1 MSGWTSRT
9 QKFLYDLLPI
19 LFALFVAVVYFLTVV
34 PNTRP
39 YWEKY
44 LLVVL
49 VLLVVDRILITWY
62 MRVKLLPPILAY
74 KRGKR
79 SGKTF
84 SRQELEAFYRALA
97 SHVLRH
103 QVVSGIA
110 WAVAGLVLATIVFIF
125 LQRTWVAFL
134 GVLFTGAIAASVSLG
149 FTYFLLQRQTR
160 PLIEE
165 IQANLD
171 HLPDVSKWRLSFG
184 GKVGA
189 SIVLL
194 TVLAFLGFGV
204 LIYSRLTLGLA
215 DFAVKAGVDPAGSL
229 VSQLRAADPAE
240 WPRILSSRSDS
251 LWTLVAVQADGTV
264 LGQTE
269 GDYRAESLAAG
280 LEAGRGA
287 NESRV
292 LPTNWGPVAVF
303 PLGGDRTAVLLAQRS
318 SLRSVLKNVSAT
330 GVGFLVGTLVVL
342 SGYIL
347 WLSRDTGRALSRTAE
362 YSRRLASGDLTRI
375 PAIWSDDEMGQMA
388 DNLRSTFQ
396 GLRKMTHEVS
406 GASSAVEVEVSKT
419 AEVVGGL
426 HQLVASQTRSAGK
439 TTEAVRTMEAKMVQ
453 VSAAMDQVA
462 SSTQEV
468 SSAILEMQA
477 SVEEIARNAD
487 VLIQSVEATVSSSNE
502 IASSADE
509 IKEATDRLHGS
520 GQEAVSFLTQL
531 DASLEETRRNS
542 KALAE
547 ASGKVTQDAEA
558 GFSSVAA
565 VEDGILKTRNA
576 SEVSRATL
584 RELMDSIEKIGRI
597 VSVIQEV
604 TEQTN
609 LLSLNASII
618 AAGAGEHGKPFAVVA
633 TQIRE
638 LSSRTAGHAKEIRS
652 VISKLTESGGEMAA
666 SMDHTFR
673 VVDAS
678 TVLSRQAGVALRTIL
693 ESASTQEEMS
703 KRIAS
708 AAEELAHGGQSASRA
723 MHEIFERME
732 GIARATQEQA
742 ASTRFLNDE
751 AERVREVA
759 GQLRNATEE
768 QAKGSRVISE
778 AVTRIMEDSRK
789 TNQAIQAQAQEA
801 KAISDAMVEVAGV
814 AQAIEKAFADLT
826 AAASTLQRSAN
837 VLRREI
843 QAFRV

>member
-1 MSGWTSRT
+1 MSGWTSRS

-79 SGKTF
+79 AGKAF

-110 WAVAGLVLATIVFIF
+110 WAVAGLVLAAIVFLY

-134 GVLFTGAIAASVSLG
+134 GVLFTGAIAASISLG

-165 IQANLD
+165 IQTGLD
-171 HLPDVSKWRLSFG
+171 RLPDVARWRLSFG

-194 TVLAFLGFGV
+194 TVLAFLAFGV
-204 LIYSRLTLGLA
+204 LIYSRLSMGLA
-215 DFAVKAGVDPAGSL
+215 DFAVRAGMGPGGSL
-229 VSQLRAADPAE
+229 AAQLRAADAAE
-240 WPRILSSRSDS
+240 WPRILSSRPDS
-251 LWTLVAVQADGTV
+251 LWTLVAVQADGAV

-269 GDYRAESLAAG
+269 GDFRVESLAAG
-280 LEAGRGA
+280 LEAGRGVT
-287 NESRV
+287 ESRV

-303 PLGGDRTAVLLAQRS
+303 PLGGDRTAVLLPQRS
-318 SLRSVLKNVSAT
+318 SLRSVLRDLSAT
-330 GVGFLVGTLVVL
+330 SAGFLVGTLLVL
-342 SGYIL
+342 GGYII

-362 YSRRLASGDLTRI
+362 FSRRLASGDLTKV
-375 PAIWSDDEMGQMA
+375 PAIWSDDEMGHMA

-396 GLRKMTHEVS
+396 GLRKMTHEVA

-426 HQLVASQTRSAGK
+426 HQMVASQTQSAGR
-439 TTEAVRTMEAKMVQ
+439 TTDAVKAMEARMVQ
-453 VSAAMDQVA
+453 VSGSMDQVA

-487 VLIQSVEATVSSSNE
+487 VLIRSVEATVSSSNE

-509 IKEATDRLHGS
+509 VKEATDRLHGS

-542 KALAE
+542 QALAD

-576 SEVSRATL
+576 SEESRGTL

-597 VSVIQEV
+597 VGVIQEV

-638 LSSRTAGHAKEIRS
+638 LSSRTAGHAKEIRA
-652 VISKLTESGGEMAA
+652 VITKLTESGGEMAA

-708 AAEELAHGGQSASRA
+708 ATEELAHGGQSASRA

-742 ASTRFLNDE
+742 ASTRFLNVE

-789 TNQAIQAQAQEA
+789 TNQAIQAQAHEA
-801 KAISDAMVEVAGV
+801 KAISEAMRQVAGA
-814 AQAIEKAFADLT
+814 AQTIEKAFVDLA
-826 AAASTLQRSAN
+826 AAASTLQQSAN

-843 QAFRV
+843 RAFRV

>member
-19 LFALFVAVVYFLTVV
+19 LFALVVAVVYFLTVV

-39 YWEKY
+39 YWERY

-49 VLLVVDRILITWY
+49 VLLIVDRVLITWY
-62 MRVKLLPPILAY
+62 MRAKLLPPILAY

-79 SGKTF
+79 AGKTF
-84 SRQELEAFYRALA
+84 SRQELDAFYRAFT

-103 QVVSGIA
+103 QIVSGIA
-110 WAVAGLVLATIVFIF
+110 WLLAGLVLATIVFF
-125 LQRTWVAFL
+125 YLQRTWVAFL
-134 GVLFTGAIAASVSLG
+134 GVLFTGAIASSLSLG
-149 FTYFLLQRQTR
+149 FTYFILQRQTR

-165 IQANLD
+165 IQSSLD
-171 HLPDVSKWRLSFG
+171 RLPDVSDWRLTFRT
-184 GKVGA
+184 KVGA
-189 SIVLL
+189 SIVVLA
-194 TVLAFLGFGV
+194 VLAFLAFGV
-204 LIYSRLTLGLA
+204 LIYSRLSVGLA
-215 DFAVKAGVDPAGSL
+215 DFAVKAGMDPAGSL
-229 VSQLRAADPAE
+229 VARLQGSPQED
-240 WPRILSSRSDS
+240 WPRLLSAESDS
-251 LWTLVAVQADGTV
+251 LWTLVVAWGDGTV
-264 LGQTE
+264 LGQTD
-269 GDYRAESLAAG
+269 GDYKAESLGAA
-280 LEAGRGA
+280 LDAARGTSA
-287 NESRV
+287 RGV
-292 LPTNWGPVAVF
+292 LPTNWGSVVVF
-303 PLGGDRTAVLLAQRS
+303 PLEGDLTAVLLPQRS
-318 SLRSVLKNVSAT
+318 SLRSILRDLSAT
-330 GVGFLVGTLVVL
+330 GAGFLVGTLLVL
-342 SGYIL
+342 GGYIT
-347 WLSRDTGRALSRTAE
+347 WLSRDTASALSRTAE
-362 YSRRLASGDLTRI
+362 YGRRLASGDLTKV
-375 PAIWSDDEMGQMA
+375 PAIWSDDEMGHLA
-388 DNLRSTFQ
+388 DSLRSTFQ

-406 GASSAVEVEVSKT
+406 GASSAVEVEVSRT
-419 AEVVGGL
+419 VEVVGSL
-426 HQLVASQTRSAGK
+426 HQMVASQTQSAGR
-439 TTEAVRTMEAKMVQ
+439 TTEAVRTMEGRMVQ
-453 VSAAMDQVA
+453 VSGAMDQVA

-487 VLIQSVEATVSSSNE
+487 VLIRSVEATVSSSNE

-509 IKEATDRLHGS
+509 VKEATDRLHGS
-520 GQEAVSFLTQL
+520 GQEAVSFLTEL

-542 KALAE
+542 KVLAE
-547 ASGKVTQDAEA
+547 AAGKVTQDAEA

-565 VEDGILKTRNA
+565 VEDGILKTRTA
-576 SEVSRATL
+576 SEESRGTL
-584 RELMDSIEKIGRI
+584 RDLMDSIEKIGRI
-597 VSVIQEV
+597 VGVIQEV

-618 AAGAGEHGKPFAVVA
+618 AAGAGEYGKPFAVVA

-638 LSSRTAGHAKEIRS
+638 LSARTAAHAKEIRT
-652 VISKLTESGGEMAA
+652 VITRLTESGGEMAA
-666 SMDHTFR
+666 SMDRTFR
-673 VVDAS
+673 VVDVS
-678 TVLSRQAGVALRTIL
+678 TNLSRQAGMALRTIL

-742 ASTRFLNDE
+742 ASTRFLNVE

-789 TNQAIQAQAQEA
+789 THQAIQGQAHEA
-801 KAISDAMVEVAGV
+801 KAISDAMREVAGA
-814 AQAIEKAFADLT
+814 AQTIEKAFADLT
-826 AAASTLQRSAN
+826 AAASTLQQSAN